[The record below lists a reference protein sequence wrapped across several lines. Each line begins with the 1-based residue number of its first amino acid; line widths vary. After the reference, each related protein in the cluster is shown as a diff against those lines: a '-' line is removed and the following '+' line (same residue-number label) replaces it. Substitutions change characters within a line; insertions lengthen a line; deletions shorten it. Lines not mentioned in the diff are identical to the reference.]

1 MKKIGLL
8 SILMSL
14 AMTSCAT
21 VWKKHL
27 VVNEAAVVDTGIVVS
42 RRVAEGCF
50 ACVKELKA
58 ARDSIVVLREIA
70 VIDDQVIGWIEVDLK
85 KEKGLKV
92 WWKRT
97 KGVMRGFG
105 IGVLVGIGLV
115 LL

>member
-1 MKKIGLL
+1 
-8 SILMSL
+8 MSL
-14 AMTSCAT
+14 AMMSYAT

-27 VVNEAAVVDTGIVVS
+27 VINGDAVVDTGIVVS

-70 VIDDQVIGWIEVDLK
+70 AIDDQVIGWIEVDLK

-92 WWKRT
+92 WWNRS
-97 KGVMRGFG
+97 KGVLRGFG
-105 IGVLVGIGLV
+105 VGVLVGIGLV